1 LLVRRADVWRGLAL
15 RHPSN
20 AATAFQARRTFIFS
34 ANARYPHSPGRRL
47 PCGRLE
53 LAVSVDLGLR
63 TRMTDNSKTVLLV
76 EDNEDNRI
84 VYSTILQHYG
94 YRVTEALNGEEG
106 IAKARAE
113 KPDLILMDISIP
125 IIDGWEATQV
135 LKRDPDTKHIPIIAL
150 TAHALAS
157 DREKAME
164 VGCDSYLAK
173 PCEPKAVVSE
183 VQKFLGKRDGR

>member
-1 LLVRRADVWRGLAL
+1 MASRPEEHFSVAGRPGVAALAYGDRSRLDHAPSGVR
-15 RHPSN
+15 
-20 AATAFQARRTFIFS
+20 
-34 ANARYPHSPGRRL
+34 
-47 PCGRLE
+47 PCMAKNG
-53 LAVSVDLGLR
+53 
-63 TRMTDNSKTVLLV
+63 KTVLLV

-84 VYSTILQHYG
+84 VYSTILRHFG
-94 YRVTEALNGEEG
+94 YEVSEALNGEEG

-135 LKRDPDTKHIPIIAL
+135 LKHDPATRDIPIIAL

-164 VGCDSYLAK
+164 VGCDGYLAK
-173 PCEPKAVVSE
+173 PCEPRAVVAE
-183 VQKFLGKRDGR
+183 VQRFLGKDVAQNAG